1 MNHCPLSRALF
12 LRVHLHFHF
21 MSDYT
26 NYAQFNAW
34 TFTGRVLATKV
45 LDGAEGEYMAV
56 TMITTLLK
64 DGPEVTIE
72 FYNSNGL
79 LGLQKKGWLPAGRQL
94 TVTGHIS
101 GVTQT
106 YEKDG
111 QICLKKRPEI
121 KLQGATVLEG
131 GLGPMPK
138 EKMPSTAGQVVV
150 QQPYVEKAPT
160 LEEQPF

>member
-21 MSDYT
+21 MSDYR
-26 NYAQFNAW
+26 NYAQPN
-34 TFTGRVLATKV
+34 TFTYTGRVLATKV
-45 LDGAEGEYMAV
+45 LNGDNGEYMAV
-56 TMITTLLK
+56 TMIHTLED
-64 DGPEVTIE
+64 DGAEVTIE

-79 LGLQKKGWLPAGRQL
+79 LGLQKKGWLPSGRQL
-94 TVTGHIS
+94 TVTGSIV
-101 GVTQT
+101 GITQT

-121 KLQGATVLEG
+121 KLQNAYVPRG

-150 QQPYVEKAPT
+150 QQPYVDKAPT

>member
-45 LDGAEGEYMAV
+45 LDGAEGEFMAV

-64 DGPEVTIE
+64 DGPEVTIG
-72 FYNSNGL
+72 F
-79 LGLQKKGWLPAGRQL
+79 
-94 TVTGHIS
+94 TT
-101 GVTQT
+101 
-106 YEKDG
+106 
-111 QICLKKRPEI
+111 
-121 KLQGATVLEG
+121 ATVCWVCRRKVGCL
-131 GLGPMPK
+131 L
-138 EKMPSTAGQVVV
+138 VVN
-150 QQPYVEKAPT
+150 
-160 LEEQPF
+160 